1 MLRSEFLIG
10 DFRLCFQ
17 VRPRAERATTGV
29 LLRRSP
35 LGMSGS
41 VDRYRVRLGG
51 ATWGKVDRGD
61 DRTTLRNDV
70 TSCFVVPDDWSDGEV
85 VAVENQIRVYFNGN
99 LALNVDNFDES
110 RSGTIAFDLGGQL
123 GTDMRLKQVRYD
135 LLDGGERQSMQQL
148 KERNDDT

>member
-1 MLRSEFLIG
+1 M
-10 DFRLCFQ
+10 
-17 VRPRAERATTGV
+17 
-29 LLRRSP
+29 
-35 LGMSGS
+35 
-41 VDRYRVRLGG
+41 
-51 ATWGKVDRGD
+51 
-61 DRTTLRNDV
+61 
-70 TSCFVVPDDWSDGEV
+70 
-85 VAVENQIRVYFNGN
+85 ENQIRVYFNGH